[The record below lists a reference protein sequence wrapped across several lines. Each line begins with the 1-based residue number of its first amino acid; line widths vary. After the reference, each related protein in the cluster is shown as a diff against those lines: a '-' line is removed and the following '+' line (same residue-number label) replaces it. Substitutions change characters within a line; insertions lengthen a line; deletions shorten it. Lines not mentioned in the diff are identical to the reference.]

1 MISNVI
7 ILGRSTFAFGPKL
20 VRMIL
25 ASCLI
30 GIGQTIAAPR
40 LETEQTKLQLQLVA
54 ATCDRALVR
63 TLDSNIRQ
71 NVLRRREKGGGGGG
85 GGEGGEAE
93 TEAEAEKQTH

>member
-1 MISNVI
+1 M
-7 ILGRSTFAFGPKL
+7 GT
-20 VRMIL
+20 
-25 ASCLI
+25 
-30 GIGQTIAAPR
+30 GQAIAAPR

-85 GGEGGEAE
+85 GEGGEAE

>member
-20 VRMIL
+20 VRVIL
-25 ASCLI
+25 AT
-30 GIGQTIAAPR
+30 GQAIAAPR

-54 ATCDRALVR
+54 ATCDRALVH
-63 TLDSNIRQ
+63 TLNSNIHQ
-71 NVLRRREKGGGGGG
+71 NVLQRREKGGGGGE

-93 TEAEAEKQTH
+93 TEAEAEQQTH

>member
-1 MISNVI
+1 M
-7 ILGRSTFAFGPKL
+7 GT
-20 VRMIL
+20 
-25 ASCLI
+25 
-30 GIGQTIAAPR
+30 GQAIAAPR